1 MVNVVHD
8 FLCMRLTMRSNE
20 VLLDPRN
27 KVIFE
32 RTFDHLVEKIGRKEL
47 MNVRSGEV
55 IGERLPKEEVSTAS
69 VVNNNM
75 VAEVESDGQWA

>member
-8 FLCMRLTMRSNE
+8 FICTSHTMRSNK

-32 RTFDHLVEKIGRKEL
+32 HTCTFNHLVEKIGRKEL
-47 MNVRSGEV
+47 MNVCSGEV
-55 IGERLPKEEVSTAS
+55 IGERLPKEEVSTAL
-69 VVNNNM
+69 
-75 VAEVESDGQWA
+75 VENKQ